1 MKRKK
6 ITVDVEKIII
16 VIIYFSIIFFN
27 GGVYT
32 KVNIGGLNSYIDL
45 IPIALYLTLPI
56 ICSYVL
62 LNHFNKQ
69 TFTFNIQP
77 LSIFIGAFV
86 FLFILINNLNHQN
99 LYGDEF
105 YYTFG
110 SFKVVNALIHSLK
123 IDEIGLFNGLSY
135 STFLRIS
142 VGVLW
147 IGSFLL
153 LKYIFKNQINIKK
166 NIFFYISLFILKLI
180 LILINTQ
187 SDVHPPLNYL
197 PASIFIVIFG
207 MNIMSIK
214 SSIIFVNVLFIIYL
228 YNRLKLSEISAIF
241 ISVFIFSMPVFKN
254 FSVYF
259 DQSIYSM
266 FCFSVVII
274 EIFYKKTKP
283 DYLILII
290 SIFSLFRY
298 SSIAAYPAA
307 FIYCYMYY
315 NPKTIGWEN
324 KTRKFLQSLT
334 PVLLSI
340 PVLIFPISIGT
351 PTTNKL
357 YEMDTNIADF
367 FQFHGSLTEDIFLT
381 YEVLLLIPLVCFT
394 ILLFLKNAQ
403 ILIYIFTIYLSYHF
417 IFSASNGVTDAP
429 KYLLEQ
435 IGFVYIFSITFLIS
449 KFYNQRSINNYLKF
463 SFLVFLIFILKNYN
477 FKKFNIFSTQSNY
490 HKSYG
495 LYFRSNSQNYIVDY
509 IKSNDLYDK
518 SIIVGIDYGPMLF
531 GLYQTTL
538 VNFKKY
544 ANNWYQYALLKRN
557 NGIDFSTLELDLFKQ
572 LENIKYLFITDY
584 SFDYNQE
591 KIKKFINNDKW
602 EIIGKIEKTNNFS
615 DFYILKKLY

>member
-6 ITVDVEKIII
+6 ITLDVQNIII

-32 KVNIGGLNSYIDL
+32 KVNVGGLNSYFDL
-45 IPIALYLTLPI
+45 IPIGFYLISPI

-62 LNHFNKQ
+62 LNYFNKQ
-69 TFTFNIQP
+69 IFTLSIHP

-99 LYGDEF
+99 LYSDEF

-110 SFKVVNALIHSLK
+110 SFKVVNALIQSLK
-123 IDEIGLFNGLSY
+123 IDEIGLLSGLSY

-142 VGVLW
+142 IGVLW
-147 IGSFLL
+147 IGSFLF

-166 NIFFYISLFILKLI
+166 NSFFYISLFILKLI
-180 LILINTQ
+180 LILINTR
-187 SDVHPPLNYL
+187 SDVHPPLNYF

-214 SSIIFVNVLFIIYL
+214 SSIIFVNVLFIIYI

-241 ISVFIFSMPVFKN
+241 ISIFIFSMPLFKN
-254 FSVYF
+254 FSIYF

-266 FCFSVVII
+266 FCFSIVII

-283 DYLILII
+283 EYLILII

-307 FIYCYMYY
+307 FMYCYIYY
-315 NPKTIGWEN
+315 IPKTIGWKN
-324 KTRKFLQSLT
+324 KIRKFLQTLT
-334 PVLLSI
+334 PILLSI
-340 PVLIFPISIGT
+340 PVIIFPILLGT
-351 PTTNKL
+351 PTTDKL
-357 YEMDTNIADF
+357 YNIDINNAEIL
-367 FQFHGSLTEDIFLT
+367 QFHGSLTEDIFLT
-381 YEVLLLIPLVCFT
+381 YGVLLLIPLVCFT
-394 ILLFLKNAQ
+394 LLLFLKKAQ

-417 IFSASNGVTDAP
+417 IFSVSAGVENP

-449 KFYNQRSINNYLKF
+449 KFYNQKKITNYLRL
-463 SFLVFLIFILKNYN
+463 SFLVFLIFILSNYN
-477 FKKFNIFSTQSNY
+477 FKEFTTQSNY

-495 LYFRSNSQNYIVDY
+495 HYFRSNSQNYIVDY
-509 IKSNDLYDK
+509 IKSNNLYDK
-518 SIIVGIDYGPMLF
+518 SLIIGIDYGPMLF
-531 GLYQTTL
+531 GLHQTTL
-538 VNFKKY
+538 VDFKKY
-544 ANNWYQYALLKRN
+544 ANNWYQYV
-557 NGIDFSTLELDLFKQ
+557 STLM
-572 LENIKYLFITDY
+572 
-584 SFDYNQE
+584 
-591 KIKKFINNDKW
+591 
-602 EIIGKIEKTNNFS
+602 
-615 DFYILKKLY
+615 

>member
-6 ITVDVEKIII
+6 ITLDVQNIII

-32 KVNIGGLNSYIDL
+32 KVNVGGLNSYFDL
-45 IPIALYLTLPI
+45 IPIGFYLISPI

-62 LNHFNKQ
+62 LNYFNKQ
-69 TFTFNIQP
+69 IFTLSIHP

-99 LYGDEF
+99 LYSDEF
-105 YYTFG
+105 YYTFA
-110 SFKVVNALIHSLK
+110 SFKVVNALIQSLK
-123 IDEIGLFNGLSY
+123 IDDIGLFSGLSY

-142 VGVLW
+142 IGVLW
-147 IGSFLL
+147 IGSFLF

-166 NIFFYISLFILKLI
+166 NSFFYISLFILKLI
-180 LILINTQ
+180 LILINTR
-187 SDVHPPLNYL
+187 SDVHPPLNYF

-228 YNRLKLSEISAIF
+228 YNRLKLSEISTVF
-241 ISVFIFSMPVFKN
+241 ISIFIFSMPVFKN
-254 FSVYF
+254 FSIYF

-266 FCFSVVII
+266 FCFSVIII

-283 DYLILII
+283 KYLILII

-307 FIYCYMYY
+307 FIYCFMYY
-315 NPKTIGWEN
+315 NQKTIGWRN
-324 KTRKFLQSLT
+324 RARKFLKSLT
-334 PVLLSI
+334 PILLSI
-340 PVLIFPISIGT
+340 PVIIFPILLGT
-351 PTTNKL
+351 PTTDKL
-357 YEMDTNIADF
+357 YNIDINNAEIL
-367 FQFHGSLTEDIFLT
+367 QFHGSLTEDIFLT
-381 YEVLLLIPLVCFT
+381 YGVLLLIPLVCFT
-394 ILLFLKNAQ
+394 LLLFLKNAQ

-417 IFSASNGVTDAP
+417 IFSVSAGVENP

-449 KFYNQRSINNYLKF
+449 KFYNQKKITNYLRL
-463 SFLVFLIFILKNYN
+463 SFLVFLIFILSNYN
-477 FKKFNIFSTQSNY
+477 FKEFTTQSNY

-495 LYFRSNSQNYIVDY
+495 HYFRSNSQNYIVDY
-509 IKSNDLYDK
+509 IKSNNLYDQ
-518 SIIVGIDYGPMLF
+518 SLLIGIDYGPMLF
-531 GLYQTTL
+531 GLYKTTL
-538 VNFKKY
+538 VDFKKY
-544 ANNWYQYALLKRN
+544 ANNWYQYVLLKKS
-557 NGIDFSTLELDLFKQ
+557 NGIDFGTLELDLVNQ

-584 SFDYNQE
+584 SFDYNQD

-602 EIIGKIEKTNNFS
+602 KIIGKIEKTNNFS
-615 DFYILKKLY
+615 EFYILKKS

>member
-6 ITVDVEKIII
+6 ITIDVQKIII

-32 KVNIGGLNSYIDL
+32 KVNIGGLNSYLDL
-45 IPIALYLTLPI
+45 IPIALYLIFPI
-56 ICSYVL
+56 ICSYIL
-62 LNHFNKQ
+62 LNYFNKQ
-69 TFTFNIQP
+69 IFTLSIQP
-77 LSIFIGAFV
+77 LSIVIGAFV

-110 SFKVVNALIHSLK
+110 SFKVVNALILSLK
-123 IDEIGLFNGLSY
+123 IDEIGLFSGLSY

-142 VGVLW
+142 IGVLW

-153 LKYIFKNQINIKK
+153 IKYIFKNQINTKK
-166 NIFFYISLFILKLI
+166 NSFFYISLFILKLI

-241 ISVFIFSMPVFKN
+241 ISIFIFSMPLFKN
-254 FSVYF
+254 FSIYF

-315 NPKTIGWEN
+315 NPKTIGWRN
-324 KTRKFLQSLT
+324 KIRKFLQSLT
-334 PVLLSI
+334 PILLSI
-340 PVLIFPISIGT
+340 PVLIFPILMGT
-351 PTTNKL
+351 PTTDKL
-357 YEMDTNIADF
+357 YKIDTNFAEIL
-367 FQFHGSLTEDIFLT
+367 QFHGSLTEDIFLT
-381 YEVLLLIPLVCFT
+381 YGVLLLIPLICF
-394 ILLFLKNAQ
+394 ILLLFLKNAQ
-403 ILIYIFTIYLSYHF
+403 ILFYIFTIYLSYHL
-417 IFSASNGVTDAP
+417 IFSASNGAEDAP

-435 IGFVYIFSITFLIS
+435 IGFVYIFSFTFLIS
-449 KFYNQRSINNYLKF
+449 TFYNQKKITNYLKF
-463 SFLVFLIFILKNYN
+463 SFLVFLLFILSNYN
-477 FKKFNIFSTQSNY
+477 FNKFDTQSNF
-490 HKSYG
+490 HKTYG
-495 LYFRSNSQNYIVDY
+495 LYFRSNSQNYVVDY
-509 IKSNDLYDK
+509 IKSNNLYDK
-518 SIIVGIDYGPMLF
+518 SLLIGLDYGPMLF
-531 GLYQTTL
+531 GLYQTPL
-538 VNFKKY
+538 VDFKKY
-544 ANNWYQYALLKRN
+544 ANNWYQYVLLKRN
-557 NGIDFSTLELDLFKQ
+557 NEVDLYTLEFDIIKQ
-572 LENIKYLFITDY
+572 LQNIEYLFISDY
-584 SFDYNQE
+584 SFNYNQN
-591 KIKKFINNDKW
+591 KIKKFINDDKW
-602 EIIGKIEKTNNFS
+602 EITGKIEKTNNFS
-615 DFYILKKLY
+615 DLYILKKLH

>member
-6 ITVDVEKIII
+6 ITLDVQKVIV

-32 KVNIGGLNSYIDL
+32 KVNVGGLNSYLEL
-45 IPIALYLTLPI
+45 IPIALYLILPI

-62 LNHFNKQ
+62 LNYFNKQ
-69 TFTFNIQP
+69 IFTFSVQP
-77 LSIFIGAFV
+77 LSVFIGAFV

-105 YYTFG
+105 YYTFR
-110 SFKVVNALIHSLK
+110 SFKVVNALIQSLK

-142 VGVLW
+142 IGVLW
-147 IGSFLL
+147 VGSFFL
-153 LKYIFKNQINIKK
+153 LKYIFKNQINIEK
-166 NIFFYISLFILKLI
+166 NSFFYILLFLLKLI

-207 MNIMSIK
+207 MNIISIK

-241 ISVFIFSMPVFKN
+241 ISIFIFSMPVFKN
-254 FSVYF
+254 FSIYF

-274 EIFYKKTKP
+274 EIFYKKIKP

-315 NPKTIGWEN
+315 NPKTIGWRN
-324 KTRKFLQSLT
+324 KTKKFLQSIT
-334 PVLLSI
+334 PVFISV
-340 PVLIFPISIGT
+340 PVLIFPILKGT
-351 PTTNKL
+351 PTTDKL
-357 YEMDTNIADF
+357 YKMDTNIAEF

-381 YEVLLLIPLVCFT
+381 YGVLLLIPLACFT
-394 ILLFLKNAQ
+394 LLLFLKNAQ

-417 IFSASNGVTDAP
+417 IFSASNGIEDAP

-435 IGFVYIFSITFLIS
+435 IGFVYIFSFTFLLN
-449 KFYNQRSINNYLKF
+449 KFYSQENISNYFKF
-463 SFLVFLIFILKNYN
+463 SFLVFLIFILTNYN
-477 FKKFNIFSTQSNY
+477 FNKFNMFSTQNNY

-509 IKSNDLYDK
+509 IKSNNLYDK
-518 SIIVGIDYGPMLF
+518 SLLIGIDYGPMLF

-538 VNFKKY
+538 VDFKKY
-544 ANNWYQYALLKRN
+544 ANNWYKYVLLKRN
-557 NGIDFSTLELDLFKQ
+557 NGIDFSTHELDLINQ

-584 SFDYNQE
+584 SFDYNQD

-602 EIIGKIEKTNNFS
+602 KIIVKVEKTNNFS
-615 DFYILKKLY
+615 DFCILKKSN